1 MAAMGGD
8 GRRNLRTVK
17 CCRVLALSMTFLVAI
32 AGGVFA
38 QRTFTWAAGP
48 AGGGWYAISTGMAHI
63 LRDKVDLSV
72 KVVPGGGAQNP
83 VLVDRGEA
91 EIGMSVR
98 PLLEAATRGETPYR
112 GTKLENVR
120 ALAGNMSPTV
130 VHFYVGADSPFAKM
144 TLEEIVRGK
153 KPIRLAIPK
162 PGTSDVW
169 VLEKTMEFFGLCE
182 PGKTT
187 DCYKSWESVGAK
199 FVRGSYA
206 EQAVDFKERKVDGV
220 FAILALPAEAVT
232 DASERRALTLL
243 ACPQPL
249 LEALAAFGLDRGVIP
264 AETYPKAVNASA
276 NVMSA
281 TMGTTIIVSAAMTDD
296 VAYTITKTIN
306 DNADRWRGLHP
317 SLADYDPSK
326 GWLHLGV
333 ALHAGAERYY
343 REQGWLR

>member
-1 MAAMGGD
+1 MGMRGNLVHETGRPRGGGLEPPARENRDARAVSKRPTRQHCWRGWPRLFADAMAAMGGD

-130 VHFYVGADSPFAKM
+130 VHFYVGAD
-144 TLEEIVRGK
+144 
-153 KPIRLAIPK
+153 
-162 PGTSDVW
+162 
-169 VLEKTMEFFGLCE
+169 
-182 PGKTT
+182 
-187 DCYKSWESVGAK
+187 
-199 FVRGSYA
+199 
-206 EQAVDFKERKVDGV
+206 
-220 FAILALPAEAVT
+220 
-232 DASERRALTLL
+232 
-243 ACPQPL
+243 
-249 LEALAAFGLDRGVIP
+249 
-264 AETYPKAVNASA
+264 
-276 NVMSA
+276 
-281 TMGTTIIVSAAMTDD
+281 
-296 VAYTITKTIN
+296 
-306 DNADRWRGLHP
+306 
-317 SLADYDPSK
+317 
-326 GWLHLGV
+326 
-333 ALHAGAERYY
+333 
-343 REQGWLR
+343 